1 MITIDAFLF
10 LGKRESPSQIGLDTL
25 GPCVLCICVFV
36 YLCICALICASLV
49 GHNQTHAGH
58 RSTDRAAPVSSGE
71 AEDLLSLSQSLNS
84 HLDFFCKKEGQ
95 EQ

>member
-1 MITIDAFLF
+1 MHLRF
-10 LGKRESPSQIGLDTL
+10 LGRENRQARLEDH
-25 GPCVLCICVFV
+25 VFCEYV

-49 GHNQTHAGH
+49 EHNQTHAGH

-71 AEDLLSLSQSLNS
+71 AEDLLSLSLNS

>member
-1 MITIDAFLF
+1 MFCAY
-10 LGKRESPSQIGLDTL
+10 
-25 GPCVLCICVFV
+25 V

-49 GHNQTHAGH
+49 EHNQTHAGH

-71 AEDLLSLSQSLNS
+71 AEDLLSLSLSLNS
-84 HLDFFCKKEGQ
+84 HLDLFCNKDGQ

>member
-1 MITIDAFLF
+1 MHLRF
-10 LGKRESPSQIGLDTL
+10 LGRENRQARLDWTHEDH
-25 GPCVLCICVFV
+25 VFCAYV